1 MIGTLGTPEMI
12 FIFLLALVLFG
23 PKELPELGRKV
34 GRALTEFRR
43 ASNELKSTFDRELK
57 SLEAETNLKE
67 VQNDLQLDTYNYDY
81 SSYEH
86 THDGSAYDSSTHD
99 GSTHEGSTHD
109 GSYVDGSY
117 VPQPYESTA
126 DNPPTES
133 ASATQDAESPSA
145 IAPEGVIARGS
156 ESEPL
161 LLEAHPSEA
170 ASTTA
175 SETAPAEQNA

>member
-12 FIFLLALVLFG
+12 FIFILALVLFG
-23 PKELPELGRKV
+23 PKKLPELGRTV
-34 GRALTEFRR
+34 GKALTEFRR
-43 ASNELKSTFDRELK
+43 ASAELKTTFDRELK
-57 SLEAETNLKE
+57 TLEAETNLKE

-86 THDGSAYDSSTHD
+86 HDGSNYDGSSHD
-99 GSTHEGSTHD
+99 GSTH
-109 GSYVDGSY
+109 DGSY

-145 IAPEGVIARGS
+145 IAPEGVIARGT
-156 ESEPL
+156 ETEPL
-161 LLEAHPSEA
+161 LLEAPPSGIA
-170 ASTTA
+170 PTTVA
-175 SETAPAEQNA
+175 HTAPAEQNA

>member
-12 FIFLLALVLFG
+12 FIFILALVLFG
-23 PKELPELGRKV
+23 PKKLPELGRTV
-34 GRALTEFRR
+34 GKALTEFRR
-43 ASNELKSTFDRELK
+43 ASAELKTTFDRELK
-57 SLEAETNLKE
+57 TLEAETNLKE

-86 THDGSAYDSSTHD
+86 THDGSTHD
-99 GSTHEGSTHD
+99 GSC
-109 GSYVDGSY
+109 VDGSY

-145 IAPEGVIARGS
+145 IAPEGVIARGT
-156 ESEPL
+156 ETEPL
-161 LLEAHPSEA
+161 LLEAPPSGTA
-170 ASTTA
+170 PTTVVH
-175 SETAPAEQNA
+175 TAPAEQNA

>member
-57 SLEAETNLKE
+57 TLEAETNLKD
-67 VQNDLQLDTYNYDY
+67 VRNDLQLDTYNYDY

-86 THDGSAYDSSTHD
+86 HQ
-99 GSTHEGSTHD
+99 D
-109 GSYVDGSY
+109 GSYVSESY
-117 VPQPYESTA
+117 DTTA
-126 DNPPTES
+126 DNPYIES

-145 IAPEGVIARGS
+145 AGPDGVIARGS
-156 ESEPL
+156 ETEPL
-161 LLEAHPSEA
+161 LIEAPLEGQSSTTAN
-170 ASTTA
+170 TTA
-175 SETAPAEQNA
+175 SETAPAEQNV

>member
-12 FIFLLALVLFG
+12 FIFILALVLFG
-23 PKELPELGRKV
+23 PKKLPELGRTV
-34 GRALTEFRR
+34 GKALTEFRR
-43 ASNELKSTFDRELK
+43 ASAELKTTFDRELK
-57 SLEAETNLKE
+57 TLEAETNLKE

-86 THDGSAYDSSTHD
+86 HD
-99 GSTHEGSTHD
+99 GSTHD

-126 DNPPTES
+126 ETPPTES

-145 IAPEGVIARGS
+145 IAPEGVIARGT
-156 ESEPL
+156 ETEPL
-161 LLEAHPSEA
+161 LLEAPPSGTA
-170 ASTTA
+170 PTTVA
-175 SETAPAEQNA
+175 HTAPAEQNA

>member
-12 FIFLLALVLFG
+12 FIFILALVLFG
-23 PKELPELGRKV
+23 PKKLPELGRTV
-34 GRALTEFRR
+34 GKALTEFRR
-43 ASNELKSTFDRELK
+43 ASAELKTTFDRELK
-57 SLEAETNLKE
+57 TLEAETNLKE

-86 THDGSAYDSSTHD
+86 HDGSSYDGSSHD
-99 GSTHEGSTHD
+99 GSTH
-109 GSYVDGSY
+109 DGSY

-145 IAPEGVIARGS
+145 IAPEGVIARGT
-156 ESEPL
+156 ETEPL
-161 LLEAHPSEA
+161 LLEAPPSGTA
-170 ASTTA
+170 PTTVA
-175 SETAPAEQNA
+175 HTAPAEQNA

>member
-12 FIFLLALVLFG
+12 FIFILALVLFG
-23 PKELPELGRKV
+23 PKKLPELGRTIGK
-34 GRALTEFRR
+34 ALTEFRR
-43 ASNELKSTFDRELK
+43 ASAELKTTFDRELK
-57 SLEAETNLKE
+57 TLEAETNLKE

-86 THDGSAYDSSTHD
+86 GHD
-99 GSTHEGSTHD
+99 GSTHD

-145 IAPEGVIARGS
+145 IAPEGVIARGT
-156 ESEPL
+156 ETEPL
-161 LLEAHPSEA
+161 LLEAPPSGIA
-170 ASTTA
+170 PTTVA
-175 SETAPAEQNA
+175 HTAPAEQNA

>member
-12 FIFLLALVLFG
+12 FIFILALVLFG
-23 PKELPELGRKV
+23 PKKLPELGRTV
-34 GRALTEFRR
+34 GKALTEFRR
-43 ASNELKSTFDRELK
+43 ASAELKTTFDRELK
-57 SLEAETNLKE
+57 TLEAETNLKE

-86 THDGSAYDSSTHD
+86 THD
-99 GSTHEGSTHD
+99 GSTHD

-145 IAPEGVIARGS
+145 IAPEGVIARGT
-156 ESEPL
+156 ETEPL
-161 LLEAHPSEA
+161 LLEAPPSGTA
-170 ASTTA
+170 PTTVA
-175 SETAPAEQNA
+175 NTAPAEQNA

>member
-12 FIFLLALVLFG
+12 FIFILALVLFG
-23 PKELPELGRKV
+23 PKKLPELGRTIGK
-34 GRALTEFRR
+34 ALTEFRR
-43 ASNELKSTFDRELK
+43 ASAELKTTFDRELK
-57 SLEAETNLKE
+57 TLEAETNLKE

-86 THDGSAYDSSTHD
+86 THDGS
-99 GSTHEGSTHD
+99 THD

-126 DNPPTES
+126 EIPPTES

-145 IAPEGVIARGS
+145 IAPEGVIARGT
-156 ESEPL
+156 ETETL
-161 LLEAHPSEA
+161 LLEAPPSGIA
-170 ASTTA
+170 TTTVA
-175 SETAPAEQNA
+175 KTAPAEQNA